1 MLKTYMKP
9 SFSQTGYVPVTIE
22 LPPQVADAFQQ
33 HGYRWEPII
42 REVLEF
48 SATDEIAES
57 LLTLYF
63 QLSQLLLLL
72 PEEVS
77 IPRPTLREHLYRIEG
92 LYRAIRAMNEDE
104 CVDSSAGQ
112 IQP

>member
-1 MLKTYMKP
+1 MKQ
-9 SFSQTGYVPVTIE
+9 FISQTGYVPVTIE
-22 LPPQVADAFQQ
+22 LPPQVADALKQ

-42 REVLEF
+42 REFLEF
-48 SATDEIAES
+48 SSPDEIAES

-63 QLSQLLLLL
+63 QLSQRSLLL

-77 IPRPTLREHLYRIEG
+77 IPRPMLREHFYRIEG

-104 CVDSSAGQ
+104 CVNSSAGQ